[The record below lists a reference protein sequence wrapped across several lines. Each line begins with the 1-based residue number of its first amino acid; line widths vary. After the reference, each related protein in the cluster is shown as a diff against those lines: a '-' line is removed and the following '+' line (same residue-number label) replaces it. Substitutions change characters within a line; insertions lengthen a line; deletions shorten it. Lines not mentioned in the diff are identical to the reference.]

1 MIDYHLHVIA
11 HGDRPMTVENIL
23 RYCEV
28 AKERGVSQMGITEH
42 DRYLEEIDLAAFQ
55 EAREL
60 SHDVDLRL
68 GIEIDF
74 VPGAEERMDNDATA
88 LPYDYVIGSVHR
100 VDNEEVDRATDQRIY
115 DRYETYD
122 LYAAY
127 YANVRKAALSGR
139 FEVLGHPDL
148 IKIFR
153 HFPDRD
159 ITPILEE
166 TADAVA
172 ESGVVVDVNA
182 AGLRK
187 PVGEVYPAR
196 EFLEDVPQERRPYR
210 PLLGCPR
217 PGTGRNGLRHEPRA
231 RARRRLPRGR
241 HLQKPRAGDPPT
253 MTEELF
259 LKDSYTKEFEARVVK
274 LEGREV
280 ILDRTAFYPGGGGQ
294 PPDKGSLGI
303 GPIEAMV
310 VDVRREGGEV
320 VHVMDKPIPDT
331 VRDLKGELDWGRR
344 FAHMRYHTA
353 LHVLS
358 GVIWRN
364 FDARVTGGQMRAD
377 RARMDFSFPG
387 EWTADIVGEIE
398 RLTNDALAEERPV
411 RVYELEREKALA
423 NPDLIRTQVN
433 LVPERVRRIRI
444 VEIQGLDTQADGGT
458 HVANTREVGRIDIT
472 GHKSKGRQNKR
483 IEFVLR

>member
-1 MIDYHLHVIA
+1 
-11 HGDRPMTVENIL
+11 
-23 RYCEV
+23 
-28 AKERGVSQMGITEH
+28 
-42 DRYLEEIDLAAFQ
+42 
-55 EAREL
+55 
-60 SHDVDLRL
+60 
-68 GIEIDF
+68 
-74 VPGAEERMDNDATA
+74 
-88 LPYDYVIGSVHR
+88 
-100 VDNEEVDRATDQRIY
+100 
-115 DRYETYD
+115 
-122 LYAAY
+122 
-127 YANVRKAALSGR
+127 
-139 FEVLGHPDL
+139 
-148 IKIFR
+148 
-153 HFPDRD
+153 
-159 ITPILEE
+159 
-166 TADAVA
+166 
-172 ESGVVVDVNA
+172 
-182 AGLRK
+182 
-187 PVGEVYPAR
+187 
-196 EFLEDVPQERRPYR
+196 
-210 PLLGCPR
+210 
-217 PGTGRNGLRHEPRA
+217 
-231 RARRRLPRGR
+231 
-241 HLQKPRAGDPPT
+241 

-303 GPIEAMV
+303 GPIRTMV

-320 VHVMDKPIPDT
+320 IHVMDRPIPDT
-331 VRDLKGELDWGRR
+331 VRDLKGALEWGRR

-364 FDARVTGGQMRAD
+364 FDARVTGGQMRTD

-387 EWTADIVGEIE
+387 EWTAGVVGEIE
-398 RLTNDALAEERPV
+398 RLTNE
-411 RVYELEREKALA
+411 ALA

-458 HVANTREVGRIDIT
+458 HVANTREVGRMEIT